1 MNKEQFLTLSPSK
14 RVEEVNRLLKNHT
27 LREIATMYNF
37 AYSTF
42 TTEMRGDG
50 QYNYSKKSKQYVAVA
65 LNEDNEEKEL
75 GLLDFFN
82 ENRHTLQRV
91 IEMAKTKNLL
101 LDERVYSKSATYEN
115 KSIKMNKQIYSE
127 FAKFCDTNY
136 PHLKVQDL
144 VAQSLLDFMERYK
157 R

>member
-1 MNKEQFLTLSPSK
+1 MDKEQLLTLAPSK
-14 RVEEVNRLLKNHT
+14 RIEEVNRLLKNHT
-27 LREIATMYNF
+27 LKEIATMYNF

-42 TTEMRGDG
+42 TTEMRSDG
-50 QYNYSKKSKQYVAVA
+50 KYHYSKKSKQYVAVA
-65 LNEDNEEKEL
+65 LKEDNEEKEL
-75 GLLDFFN
+75 EIFDFIK
-82 ENRHTLQRV
+82 ENRHTLQRL
-91 IEMAKTKNLL
+91 IEMANSRNLL
-101 LDERVYSKSATYEN
+101 LDERVYSKTATYEN

-144 VAQSLLDFMERYK
+144 VAQSLMDFMERYK